1 MRALVAVASRHG
13 ATTDIPE
20 RICEVISR
28 ELRDRGVDAQV
39 DLRSVEAVTTLAP
52 ALRCG

>member
-1 MRALVAVASRHG
+1 MRALVALISRHG
-13 ATTDIPE
+13 PTTAIAE
-20 RICEVISR
+20 RIGVIIR
-28 ELRDRGVDAQV
+28 LELRDRGVDAQV

>member
-1 MRALVAVASRHG
+1 MRALVAVVSRHG
-13 ATTDIPE
+13 ATTDIAE

-28 ELRDRGVDAQV
+28 ELRDRGADAHVDV
-39 DLRSVEAVTTLAP
+39 RSAEAVTTLAP